1 MIFLMSIAFLGDIF
15 LFFSVIFRYKFK
27 DPDNPFKKQSFVDT
41 VRKSIN
47 GKIVN
52 SAFNNIITNEE
63 NEDSKNY
70 LEDNNTGNTKG
81 EELKN
86 DD

>member
-1 MIFLMSIAFLGDIF
+1 MENPIEDLKSIEFNKR
-15 LFFSVIFRYKFK
+15 FSIQNNNINNTFR
-27 DPDNPFKKQSFVDT
+27 NSSMNT
-41 VRKSIN
+41 MRKSIN